1 MGKAGAEKCFFEKES
16 VRTKSARCPG
26 HSCQTTMSKKCFVFA
41 PLGIQMVIEMR
52 FAKNEKMGL
61 VRTKKSGTQYM
72 TGSNIYSAF
81 FAKF

>member
-52 FAKNEKMGL
+52 FAKNEK
-61 VRTKKSGTQYM
+61 TPYTQRK
-72 TGSNIYSAF
+72 TS
-81 FAKF
+81 